1 MAKRFIKKRKI
12 GFKFVKGSWC
22 DLWLSPIPCRE
33 AKTWAGKH
41 VRKRF
46 FIENNPKLYSK
57 DPTEL
62 LGPLPNKRNEDYHHS
77 HHHSLDAHKV
87 GFKIYN
93 GHLKSQIH
101 SSLEFDCTV
110 RNITNLDFSIYVSF
124 CVSHLEMN
132 TWLRRTALCA
142 LCVRRCWL
150 ATTGHIR
157 CQLHWSS
164 LQTFSQLWVLSG
176 WAGGQNSDF

>member
-1 MAKRFIKKRKI
+1 MRKI
-12 GFKFVKGSWC
+12 AKMNGKKVRQEKKYKVEVCQRFLMRSMTQSYPLPRSKN
-22 DLWLSPIPCRE
+22 LSGQ
-33 AKTWAGKH
+33 T
-41 VRKRF
+41 RKKK
-46 FIENNPKLYSK
+46 ILYQTDPNLYSK

-93 GHLKSQIH
+93 GHLNFQIH

-132 TWLRRTALCA
+132 T
-142 LCVRRCWL
+142 
-150 ATTGHIR
+150 
-157 CQLHWSS
+157 QL
-164 LQTFSQLWVLSG
+164 
-176 WAGGQNSDF
+176 

>member
-1 MAKRFIKKRKI
+1 MGEGEKTVKIMKKIAKMNGKKVHQEKKYKFEVCQRFLMRSMTQSYPLLRSKNLSGQTREKKI
-12 GFKFVKGSWC
+12 LYQT
-22 DLWLSPIPCRE
+22 DP
-33 AKTWAGKH
+33 
-41 VRKRF
+41 
-46 FIENNPKLYSK
+46 NLYSK

-93 GHLKSQIH
+93 GHLNSQIH

-124 CVSHLEMN
+124 CVSHLEIN
-132 TWLRRTALCA
+132 T
-142 LCVRRCWL
+142 
-150 ATTGHIR
+150 
-157 CQLHWSS
+157 QL
-164 LQTFSQLWVLSG
+164 
-176 WAGGQNSDF
+176 

>member
-1 MAKRFIKKRKI
+1 MIQSYPLPRSKNLSGQTREEKI
-12 GFKFVKGSWC
+12 
-22 DLWLSPIPCRE
+22 
-33 AKTWAGKH
+33 
-41 VRKRF
+41 F
-46 FIENNPKLYSK
+46 FENNPNSYSK

-62 LGPLPNKRNEDYHHS
+62 LGPLPYKRNEDHHHS

-93 GHLKSQIH
+93 DHLNSQIH
-101 SSLEFDCTV
+101 FSMEFDCTV
-110 RNITNLDFSIYVSF
+110 RNIKNLDFSIYVSF
-124 CVSHLEMN
+124 CVSHLKIN
-132 TWLRRTALCA
+132 TQLWRTALCA

-150 ATTGHIR
+150 ATTRHIR

-176 WAGGQNSDF
+176 WAGGQNSDL